1 MAKQKKLSKGQQ
13 RRIAQNRQRKLD
25 KAQQDK
31 PDRKIQDDGLGS
43 EQNGLVIRR
52 YGQHADVEND
62 QGELVRCDIRRTV
75 TSLVCGDQVLWRESK
90 IASEGRRGVVEA
102 VQPRRTA
109 LTRPDYYDGVK
120 IVASNIDQ
128 IFVVSSIL
136 PEFSNQILDRYIIA
150 AESIGITPVL
160 VLNKMDLA
168 SEKQLIQIRQSLDYY
183 QSLGY
188 PVIELSCKTGLGT
201 EQLHQQ
207 LNEHVNIFVGQ
218 SGVGK
223 SSLVNE
229 LLPEAEEV
237 VGDVSD
243 NSGLGQHTTTASKM
257 LSLPCGGRLIDSP
270 GVREFGLW
278 HMEPEQVTNGF
289 IEFLPLISQCKFR
302 DCKHG
307 KDPGCAVRAAVDAGE
322 IAQFR
327 YHNYHK
333 IIESMEENRSN
344 RTFVR

>member
-1 MAKQKKLSKGQQ
+1 MAKRKKLSKGQQ

-31 PDRKIQDDGLGS
+31 PDTTIQDDSLGI

-52 YGQHADVEND
+52 YGQHADIEDD

-75 TSLVCGDQVLWRESK
+75 SSLVCGDQVIWRESK
-90 IASEGRRGVVEA
+90 VASEGRKGVVEA
-102 VQPRRTA
+102 VQPRRSA

-120 IVASNIDQ
+120 TVASNIDQ
-128 IFVVSSIL
+128 IFIVSSIL
-136 PEFSNQILDRYIIA
+136 PEFSNQIIDRYIIA

-160 VLNKMDLA
+160 VLNKIDLA
-168 SEKQLIQIRQSLDYY
+168 SEEQLTQIRQSLDYY
-183 QSLGY
+183 LSLGY
-188 PVIELSCKTGLGT
+188 PVIELSCKTGQGT

-307 KDPGCAVRAAVDAGE
+307 KDPGCAVREAVEAGD

-327 YHNYHK
+327 YDNYHK